1 MPVTRVGPEGACHL
15 LARGEL
21 DLVDVRELNE
31 WLGGHIPGARHVPLA
46 RFVADPRAHCCKDGI
61 LLVCAHGL
69 RSLQAAAVAQSAGF
83 EVVYSLD
90 GGLVA
95 WAAEGFPLE
104 RG

>member
-1 MPVTRVGPEGACHL
+1 MPVTRVGPDDACHL

-21 DLVDVRELNE
+21 DLVDVRELRE

-46 RFVADPRAHCCKDGI
+46 LFVADPRAHCTKDGI
-61 LLVCAHGL
+61 LFVCGHGL
-69 RSLQAAAVAQSAGF
+69 RSLQAAAVAQSVGF

-95 WAAEGFPLE
+95 WAAQGFPVE